1 METGNRDLHQPQ
13 WVELF
18 PGKVPPVASVLGEG
32 QASEL
37 GKISVHDRKRAC
49 QRKCDAQRSK
59 VEERIAA

>member
-37 GKISVHDRKRAC
+37 GKISVHDRKRAKGP
-49 QRKCDAQRSK
+49 RWKR
-59 VEERIAA
+59 